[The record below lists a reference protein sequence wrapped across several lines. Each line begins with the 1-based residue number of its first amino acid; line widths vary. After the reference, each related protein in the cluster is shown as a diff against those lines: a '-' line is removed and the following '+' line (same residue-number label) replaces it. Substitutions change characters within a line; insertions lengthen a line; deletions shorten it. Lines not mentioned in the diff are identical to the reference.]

1 MALLDCYVFIL
12 KYNKLTNMNIKFED
26 AKKIYNIELAKFY
39 SDFKRYKCFDNS
51 KPIMSVLYNDNWEVE
66 YQKLEE
72 LRDQFNN
79 EGHYSRV
86 IQPPK
91 LVYVDAGTIMKV
103 SHSNSQ
109 SVKKIEA
116 NNLYQVCQIIM
127 SQKAPLDEKQ
137 RACKHIEALAY
148 HNPDIYKQLSFRKF
162 GSGYYC
168 YYSQNGENRMTSIG
182 TGIVVNC
189 DYKYIKKATGN
200 RATRSDKK
208 SLIDLKLFC
217 SGKGYLYQ
225 EVI

>member
-1 MALLDCYVFIL
+1 MSI
-12 KYNKLTNMNIKFED
+12 KYED

-39 SDFKRYKCFDNS
+39 SGFERYKRFDNS

-72 LRDQFNN
+72 LRDQFND
-79 EGHYSRV
+79 EGHHSRV

-91 LVYVDAGTIMKV
+91 LVFVDAGTKMKV

-109 SVKKIEA
+109 SVQKIEA
-116 NNLYQVCQIIM
+116 SNLYQVSQIIM
-127 SQKAPLDEKQ
+127 SQKAPHDEKQ
-137 RACKHIEALAY
+137 RVCKQIEALAY
-148 HNPDIYKQLSFRKF
+148 DNPEIYKQLSFRKF

-168 YYSQNGENRMTSIG
+168 YYSQGGENKMTSIG

-189 DYKYIKKATGN
+189 DYKYIKKAKGN
-200 RATRSDKK
+200 RSTRSDKK
-208 SLIDLKLFC
+208 SLIDLNLFC

-225 EVI
+225 DVI